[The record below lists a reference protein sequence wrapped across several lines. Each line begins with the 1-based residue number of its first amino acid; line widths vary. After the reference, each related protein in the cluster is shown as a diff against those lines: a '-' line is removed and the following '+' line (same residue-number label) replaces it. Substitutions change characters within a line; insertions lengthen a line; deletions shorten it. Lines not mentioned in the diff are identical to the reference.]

1 MTRLA
6 GKVALIT
13 GAAGGMG
20 AVEAELFARHGA
32 SVVLADISDEMGR
45 AAARSIA
52 AAGAEAEY
60 VHLDVADEAQ
70 WVRAIER
77 VEGAHGR
84 LDVLVNNAGIFSG
97 RAVSVDG
104 YTVGEWDRVMA
115 VNATGVFLG
124 TRHGAAAMRRSGGGS
139 IINVSS
145 IYGLIGAPSE
155 APYPASK
162 GAVRSLT
169 KAAAVQLAPDGIRV
183 NSVHP
188 GFIDTPQS
196 AGLMNDPQERAKL
209 VDRTPIARIGT
220 SEDIAWGVL
229 YLASDESAYVT
240 GAEFV
245 IDGGITAR

>member
-20 AVEAELFARHGA
+20 AAEAALFARHGA
-32 SVVLADISDEMGR
+32 RVVLADIQDEMGE
-45 AAARSIA
+45 AAARSIRE
-52 AAGAEAEY
+52 AGAAAEY

-70 WVRAIER
+70 WERAVAGAES
-77 VEGAHGR
+77 AHGR

-97 RAVSVDG
+97 RAVMVDG
-104 YTVGEWDRVMA
+104 YTTGEWDRVMA

-145 IYGLIGAPSE
+145 IYGLVGAPSE

-196 AGLMNDPQERAKL
+196 AGLMDDPVERAKL
-209 VDRTPIARIGT
+209 VERTPVARIGT
-220 SEDIAWGVL
+220 SEDIAWAAL